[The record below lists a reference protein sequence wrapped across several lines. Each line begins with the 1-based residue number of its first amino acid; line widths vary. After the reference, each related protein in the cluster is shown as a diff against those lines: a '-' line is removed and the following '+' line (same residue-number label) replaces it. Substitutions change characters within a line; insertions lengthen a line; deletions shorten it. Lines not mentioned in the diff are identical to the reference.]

1 MKTST
6 VLKKALNVLE
16 GDGSRPAWTKNTMSR
31 NKYRHS
37 VRPTNPNAV
46 KFCAYGAVCRVLGEN
61 AEDAISPEYRAA
73 ESYLKSELP
82 APSSSEWGS
91 WFGRSLDAFNDRDTT
106 KFEDVRQL
114 FKRAIKAA
122 KHDGN

>member
-6 VLKKALNVLE
+6 VLKKSLALLE
-16 GDGSRPAWTKNTMSR
+16 GDGVRPNWTKDTLAR

-37 VRPTNPNAV
+37 VKVDNPNAMR
-46 KFCAYGAVCRVLGEN
+46 FCAEGAVCRVLGESG
-61 AEDAISPEYRAA
+61 D
-73 ESYLKSELP
+73 ELP
-82 APSSSEWGS
+82 SDAYRNAVNYLRSEVPLSSDFWNNSVNG
-91 WFGRSLDAFNDRDTT
+91 FNDRDTT

-122 KHDGN
+122 KGDGN